1 MGKFGFLDKFRI
13 PTYNDPR
20 QMEFATVEIDNE
32 KCTGCTLCVGA
43 CPARTIIM
51 VEKKARAKT
60 APDNECA
67 FCGDCAA
74 ICRVGAITLKKPFRL
89 TGFYKT
95 LEDGG
100 SSPPRL

>member
-1 MGKFGFLDKFRI
+1 
-13 PTYNDPR
+13 
-20 QMEFATVEIDNE
+20 
-32 KCTGCTLCVGA
+32 
-43 CPARTIIM
+43 M
-51 VEKKARAKT
+51 VEKKARPKRV
-60 APDNECA
+60 PENECA

-74 ICRVGAITLKKPFRL
+74 ICSSGAITLKKPFRL